1 MDRSRG
7 RPPPEVDLGVA
18 VVRRLL
24 AAQFPQWTD
33 LPLRHVQSAGWDNE
47 IFRLGGELA
56 VRLPRRAMGAEQVGR
71 LLRWLPAVASNLT
84 LPIPVPLAVG
94 EPDQGYP
101 WPWTVAPW
109 FAGDTA
115 ASAPPENLG
124 DAART
129 LAQFLAELQAVEGEG
144 PRAAIEGFRCVAGT
158 RRCAPPS
165 PLSKR

>member
-84 LPIPVPLAVG
+84 LPIPVPLSCWPSVPCSVEQGHPRRSPNKTTDGRKRNAIHYKGSQPAFATCWTAINAKPALSIALVSLAVRSEG
-94 EPDQGYP
+94 
-101 WPWTVAPW
+101 
-109 FAGDTA
+109 
-115 ASAPPENLG
+115 ASLS
-124 DAART
+124 ARET
-129 LAQFLAELQAVEGEG
+129 
-144 PRAAIEGFRCVAGT
+144 
-158 RRCAPPS
+158 
-165 PLSKR
+165 